1 MTPIDPR
8 TYCPQHAMLTQQVGT
23 LLVETTKQTGKLA
36 EIHQDV
42 LIHKTE
48 HAADEKSKAKW
59 RWIVPLLLTL
69 ALFALGAAFG
79 AGRLLT
85 AQPQQP
91 QVDVKAIAAAVVAAQ
106 KGQP

>member
-69 ALFALGAAFG
+69 ALFALGAAFS
-79 AGRLLT
+79 AGKLLT
-85 AQPQQP
+85 AQP
-91 QVDVKAIAAAVVAAQ
+91 DAKEIAAAVVAAQ